1 MPASSFISHGT
12 SGSDRLSSS
21 FKTFRMAYI
30 ALKENFPGIVGLIF
44 YKRSTGKGMTSFAQA
59 ALRGPSPLTV
69 MERELIAT
77 YVSSLNECR
86 FCMDSH
92 GAIVTELAQDKGNTI
107 ACAINNVDTPVI
119 SAKMRALLNIA
130 GKVQKSGKA
139 VTERDIQ
146 VAREKG
152 ATDEEI
158 HDAVYVAA
166 AFCFFNRY
174 VDGLGTVPMK
184 SEKGYVESA
193 RSLLKF
199 GYTYPNFIG
208 RYFMKKM
215 LKPFVEDAA

>member
-1 MPASSFISHGT
+1 
-12 SGSDRLSSS
+12 
-21 FKTFRMAYI
+21 MAYI
-30 ALKENFPGIVGLIF
+30 KLKDNLPGIVGLIF
-44 YKRSTGKGMTSFAQA
+44 YKRSTGKGMTHFAQA

-69 MERELIAT
+69 MERELIAA
-77 YVSSLNECR
+77 YVSSLNECN

-92 GAIVTELAQDKGNTI
+92 GAIVTELAKDEGKTVS
-107 ACAINNVDTPVI
+107 CAIKNVETQTI
-119 SAKMRALLNIA
+119 SAKMRTLLNIA

-139 VTERDIQ
+139 VNESDIQ
-146 VAREKG
+146 AAREQG

-184 SEKGYVESA
+184 TEKGYVQSA
-193 RSLLKF
+193 RALLKF

-215 LKPFVEDAA
+215 FRDPSV